1 MFKKKQPTEFEK
13 YVMKHEQEIEIARR
27 RQLVK
32 EQGVAPGAPQVA
44 PPTPPSRP
52 MPSTIPNR
60 TMPSTIPSS
69 PMPPGTAVLAPKP
82 MPEPTPTPEPEMEG
96 KPVESEA
103 ETSADTPKRKGFLGL
118 FKKDKG
124 ATQQVDADETKA
136 DETAS
141 GADVVVEGLKQFA
154 NDSKLEVI
162 ELDYDIQ
169 GKEIIFKLSFSNK
182 PLVTDGSDIKEV
194 KAEPRYPLKKINYH
208 KVLNQFVSNLKSVF
222 EI

>member
-27 RQLVK
+27 RQLAK

-44 PPTPPSRP
+44 PPIPPSRP
-52 MPSTIPNR
+52 MPSTIPSR
-60 TMPSTIPSS
+60 
-69 PMPPGTAVLAPKP
+69 PMPPGTPVPAPKP
-82 MPEPTPTPEPEMEG
+82 MPEPTPTPEPEMEA
-96 KPVESEA
+96 KLVESEA

>member
-27 RQLVK
+27 RQLAK

-44 PPTPPSRP
+44 PPIPPSRP
-52 MPSTIPNR
+52 MPSTIPSR
-60 TMPSTIPSS
+60 
-69 PMPPGTAVLAPKP
+69 PMPPGTPVPAPKP
-82 MPEPTPTPEPEMEG
+82 MPEPTPTPEPEMEA

>member
-27 RQLVK
+27 RQLAK

-44 PPTPPSRP
+44 PPMPPSRP
-52 MPSTIPNR
+52 MSS
-60 TMPSTIPSS
+60 TMPSR
-69 PMPPGTAVLAPKP
+69 PMPPVAPVPTPKP
-82 MPEPTPTPEPEMEG
+82 MPEPTPTPEPAMEA

-118 FKKDKG
+118 FKKDRG
-124 ATQQVDADETKA
+124 ATQQVDADEAKA

-182 PLVTDGSDIKEV
+182 PLVADGSDIKEV

>member
-27 RQLVK
+27 RQLAK
-32 EQGVAPGAPQVA
+32 EEGVAPGAHQVA
-44 PPTPPSRP
+44 PPIPPNRP
-52 MPSTIPNR
+52 MPSTIPSR
-60 TMPSTIPSS
+60 
-69 PMPPGTAVLAPKP
+69 PMPPGTPVPAPKP
-82 MPEPTPTPEPEMEG
+82 MPEPTPTPEPEMEA

>member
-27 RQLVK
+27 RQLAK
-32 EQGVAPGAPQVA
+32 EEGVAPGAPQVA
-44 PPTPPSRP
+44 PPIPPNRP
-52 MPSTIPNR
+52 MPSTIPSR
-60 TMPSTIPSS
+60 
-69 PMPPGTAVLAPKP
+69 PMPPGTPVPAPKP
-82 MPEPTPTPEPEMEG
+82 MPEPTPTPEPEMEA

>member
-27 RQLVK
+27 RQLAK
-32 EQGVAPGAPQVA
+32 EQGVAPGTPQVA
-44 PPTPPSRP
+44 PPIPPNRP
-52 MPSTIPNR
+52 MPSTIPSR
-60 TMPSTIPSS
+60 
-69 PMPPGTAVLAPKP
+69 PMPPGTPVPAPKP
-82 MPEPTPTPEPEMEG
+82 MPEPTPTPEPEMEA

>member
-27 RQLVK
+27 RQLAK
-32 EQGVAPGAPQVA
+32 EQGVAPGVPQVA
-44 PPTPPSRP
+44 PPIPPGRP
-52 MPSTIPNR
+52 MPSTIPSR
-60 TMPSTIPSS
+60 
-69 PMPPGTAVLAPKP
+69 PMPPGTPVPAPKP
-82 MPEPTPTPEPEMEG
+82 MPEPTPTPEPEMEA

-194 KAEPRYPLKKINYH
+194 KAEPRYPLKKMNYH

>member
-27 RQLVK
+27 RLLAK
-32 EQGVAPGAPQVA
+32 EQGVAPDAPQVA
-44 PPTPPSRP
+44 PPMPPSRP
-52 MPSTIPNR
+52 MPSTIPSR
-60 TMPSTIPSS
+60 
-69 PMPPGTAVLAPKP
+69 PMPLGTPVPAPKP
-82 MPEPTPTPEPEMEG
+82 MPEPTPTPEPEMEV
-96 KPVESEA
+96 KPVESET

-182 PLVTDGSDIKEV
+182 PLVADGSDIKEV